1 MTNENLENLPVG
13 WRQPLNHK
21 PHLAHSYGLTLMLNR
36 GNEARVQLVG
46 HQGLGELAQV
56 LLHSAGERLGLPDL
70 GVRKADGGVPRLRVN
85 GLAQQA
91 FHLGDHAAD
100 TVQALQEEQK
110 MKYSVKRAEVFTV
123 LDLRRLEGVR
133 EVSNARKQSQRK
145 RNADPWRSCLIL
157 SSYP

>member
-1 MTNENLENLPVG
+1 MTNEHLENLPVG
-13 WRQPLNHK
+13 WRQPLDNK
-21 PHLAHSYGLTLMLNR
+21 PHLAHSYGLTLVFHR

-70 GVRKADGGVPRLRVN
+70 GVGEADGGVTRLRVN

-100 TVQALQEEQK
+100 TVQALQKKSSTSQFCIN
-110 MKYSVKRAEVFTV
+110 VKRAAFFTV
-123 LDLRRLEGVR
+123 VDL
-133 EVSNARKQSQRK
+133 K
-145 RNADPWRSCLIL
+145 R
-157 SSYP
+157 

>member
-13 WRQPLNHK
+13 RRQPLDHK
-21 PHLAHSYGLTLMLNR
+21 PHLVHAHGLALVLYR

-70 GVRKADGGVPRLRVN
+70 GVGEADGGVARLRVN

-91 FHLGDHAAD
+91 FHLRDHATD
-100 TVQALQEEQK
+100 TVEALQEEQK
-110 MKYSVKRAEVFTV
+110 MKY
-123 LDLRRLEGVR
+123 
-133 EVSNARKQSQRK
+133 RKK
-145 RNADPWRSCLIL
+145 HHITI
-157 SSYP
+157 